1 MEEIKLLSGV
11 SILVDN
17 SAIEAGD
24 WCIEMHNGDSRAEL
38 SYIDEKGNKWYLRKM
53 NMNCSENDPECKRV
67 IYPTNIEEF

>member
-24 WCIEMHNGDSRAEL
+24 CVLKCIM
-38 SYIDEKGNKWYLRKM
+38 
-53 NMNCSENDPECKRV
+53 V
-67 IYPTNIEEF
+67 IQEQNYHI